1 VPYLLRSFYPFG
13 HGWVQSTVVVPAWA
27 GRLALGSHLVSSS
40 LFEDVQHSGV
50 GVSDQLSSVV
60 EAALHLVDHPSGL
73 PTWAWPGDPHYLQE
87 PACAYR
93 GLGLGLD
100 LESPGAPEYHPHH
113 PCHGPCPK

>member
-1 VPYLLRSFYPFG
+1 MPYLLRSFYPFG

-60 EAALHLVDHPSGL
+60 EAALHWVDHPSGL
-73 PTWAWPGDPHYLQE
+73 PTWLGDPHYLQAR
-87 PACAYR
+87 ACAYR
-93 GLGLGLD
+93 ELD
-100 LESPGAPEYHPHH
+100 LDLDVRYELSIMTPT
-113 PCHGPCPK
+113 